1 VPDRRSR
8 ALPRDLAAN
17 QRRTGAVVTRTAA
30 QRAERA
36 ALDTATAAATH
47 PLVASATH
55 HLQPDLSQKLDTGH
69 HSRPRSEGLSDAATT
84 LWFAARR
91 RDRRAAAM
99 GAIQPELVMT
109 IDGTPQPFLRLS
121 APTGR
126 WVAVRRHDDLIITIA
141 VRDIDPTAL
150 TLEPIADPQ
159 ARLLGPEPEETQ
171 DHPA

>member
-1 VPDRRSR
+1 
-8 ALPRDLAAN
+8 
-17 QRRTGAVVTRTAA
+17 
-30 QRAERA
+30 
-36 ALDTATAAATH
+36 
-47 PLVASATH
+47 
-55 HLQPDLSQKLDTGH
+55 
-69 HSRPRSEGLSDAATT
+69 
-84 LWFAARR
+84 
-91 RDRRAAAM
+91 M
-99 GAIQPELVMT
+99 CAIQTELVMT